1 MFDRLGDRGPN
12 FLFVAAA
19 GNAGRALGELR
30 PGSQQI
36 HQHFPASYG
45 GPDNDGQAN
54 LIAIAALYRDGA
66 TGWKRAPFSD
76 FGTNHVE
83 LGAPGCAVPV
93 VHYERDQE
101 AWESVP
107 HRENGTS
114 FAAPL
119 VSFTAALISNEKP
132 DLSGSQIKNR
142 LLAAADLN
150 PSLAREI
157 IDGRSLNVVKA
168 ASLVQDVLQT
178 GSQILRG
185 TMQVMHVGRGVPLQA
200 AEIFQLPAMAFRT
213 ET

>member
-1 MFDRLGDRGPN
+1 M
-12 FLFVAAA
+12 
-19 GNAGRALGELR
+19 
-30 PGSQQI
+30 
-36 HQHFPASYG
+36 
-45 GPDNDGQAN
+45 
-54 LIAIAALYRDGA
+54 IAIAALYRDGA

-168 ASLVQDVLQT
+168 ASLVQDVFRT